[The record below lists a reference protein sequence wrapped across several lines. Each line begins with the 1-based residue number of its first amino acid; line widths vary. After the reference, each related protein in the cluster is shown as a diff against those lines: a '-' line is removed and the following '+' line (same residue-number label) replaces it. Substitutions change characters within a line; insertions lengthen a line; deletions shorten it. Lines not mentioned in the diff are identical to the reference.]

1 MFGMM
6 GVVMPVGESMSMFM
20 KMGKC
25 SVFRDRMVMK
35 TIMVVN
41 MGILIMLLIVSI
53 LVLVFM
59 AMGMLM
65 VLVLVFMAMGVLMIL
80 VLIIMFFV

>member
-6 GVVMPVGESMSMFM
+6 GVVMPVEECMSMFM

-41 MGILIMLLIVSI
+41 MGIMIMFLIASI
-53 LVLVFM
+53 LVPVVM
-59 AMGMLM
+59 AMGI
-65 VLVLVFMAMGVLMIL
+65 LVVL